1 MRNTPTIQTTAF
13 LLAIA
18 LFISSCG
25 KKTYSPSKDM
35 NKDHTN
41 HLQSEANNQQ
51 VINHK
56 NEKSIKNNDSEL
68 PTNKNMAKDHTVMKN
83 QSDLNQHERFEVKEN
98 RGQKSGTN
106 FLTKKKKKINA
117 FTDRVLNKFNKK
129 QKGNTTEVTTKNN
142 AGLPNGQEKKMNIP
156 LVKEAFVPMSFEV
169 SDINSNIPVLDNA
182 QQVPGT
188 HVQTIANKLQQLTS
202 QCKQFC
208 KTKLQDSN
216 KSTTTKSSEPIK
228 SKNLDH
234 VGVPNNDIVTGDPLA
249 QGDAATVVN
258 LNNKTQDSI
267 SSVAVLDNAQQ
278 APGAHVQK
286 IANKLQ
292 QLTSQCKQF
301 CKTKLQDSN
310 KSTTTKFSEPI
321 KSKNLDHVGVPNNDI
336 VTGDPL
342 AQRDAATV
350 VNLNNKTQDSISS
363 LAALDNAQ
371 QVPGAHVQTNVE
383 KSKRLINLT
392 KGRFEQFYQNKL
404 KKLGK
409 SSKINS
415 CEETTYANNQQ
426 IIDVIPVVP
435 IISSEAANV
444 ISDTVNQPSVL
455 DQEAETTSNHLV
467 DISKQ
472 TDKIK
477 NNKSSVDTEAKIN
490 DLEQLIEAMYTDS
503 IMHSTETNLPFV
515 FENVSIQMY
524 ETNFPIPSAPPVSPD
539 MKVTD
544 LFNITE
550 KNLPSTERQENN
562 HWEKINLHDDRLPS
576 HLGYSQIDLNAN
588 DDHGVD
594 LKSDNLLELEEKIGQ
609 KNVEN
614 ADGIIQEKVKKISK
628 SAEEK
633 NFLEMH
639 KEYDPKSEI
648 VKLSNLSEIE
658 AVNETL
664 PKLRI
669 SRLTLTDLDLE
680 NQKKQG
686 ISGVRKKP
694 GNLKRMRKS
703 VQNLP
708 KMVSYLFTTRQEKP
722 IL

>member
-267 SSVAVLDNAQQ
+267 SSVAV
-278 APGAHVQK
+278 
-286 IANKLQ
+286 
-292 QLTSQCKQF
+292 
-301 CKTKLQDSN
+301 
-310 KSTTTKFSEPI
+310 
-321 KSKNLDHVGVPNNDI
+321 
-336 VTGDPL
+336 
-342 AQRDAATV
+342 
-350 VNLNNKTQDSISS
+350 
-363 LAALDNAQ
+363 LDNAQ